1 MYGRQNLLQR
11 LIVLLGLCEV
21 EVLRDISQANL
32 VYGLIYQVLLSLGL
46 LAQLFAEPEKL
57 FDGGVIILFHDI
69 LGNKMMNVSNQ
80 KFARIREVSQALHE
94 LLGARDLL
102 QVHDDQFE
110 FNDRFAIFNE
120 LGHDVDYLSHEVLD
134 LLLLPLLGE
143 DRDQA

>member
-1 MYGRQNLLQR
+1 M
-11 LIVLLGLCEV
+11 
-21 EVLRDISQANL
+21 
-32 VYGLIYQVLLSLGL
+32 YGLIYQVLLSLGL

-80 KFARIREVSQALHE
+80 EFARIREVSQALHE

-120 LGHDVDYLSHEVLD
+120 LRHDVDYLSHEVLD
-134 LLLLPLLGE
+134 LLLLPLFGQ